1 MPSQA
6 CRYCSPCVTV
16 ASNFFTGQS
25 YILLSGLVSLCL
37 LVISCRNNHNDVFSG
52 DTCLPPRLRRWTDH
66 GAVNL
71 GARVLDFLLLAGI
84 FIIAARMSF
93 RSFGTRNKAG
103 TFLVSRVIAGVYS
116 LLLAAAA
123 VYAIVLLFVPNL

>member
-1 MPSQA
+1 MM
-6 CRYCSPCVTV
+6 
-16 ASNFFTGQS
+16 FFLGT
-25 YILLSGLVSLCL
+25 LVCL
-37 LVISCRNNHNDVFSG
+37 LAYAGGLIIVTKVTPQLFIRSYDEGLFMGIAAADVIGGILAFGAVAFIYGLLN
-52 DTCLPPRLRRWTDH
+52 

-71 GARVLDFLLLAGI
+71 GTRVFDFLLLVGI

-93 RSFGTRNKAG
+93 RSFGARNKAG
-103 TFLVSRVIAGVYS
+103 TFLASRIIAGVYS